1 MPVSRRLLLL
11 GGLGLALAPIA
22 LSACGG
28 DTRRAETE
36 GGAAR
41 TTQTTSTKAPAG
53 AHQSVPAAT
62 VTDPRRRAYI
72 AKTDRICRGVD
83 PERNTAREQVGAAAD
98 TQEAAKS
105 YEKETALGTSELKQL
120 EAVAPPPGDAKLL
133 QANVFGPVRHQLALR
148 AQDPRRPRRRRRAAP
163 AGAARRARQH
173 QPGAGGVRSRLWLA
187 RLRGGMSER

>member
-11 GGLGLALAPIA
+11 GGLGLALVPIA

-53 AHQSVPAAT
+53 AHQSVPAAA

-148 AQDPRRPRRRRRAAP
+148 AQIRVALAAADVP
-163 AGAARRARQH
+163 
-173 QPGAGGVRSRLWLA
+173 
-187 RLRGGMSER
+187 RLRALRAELDNISRALAGFARGYGWRDCGEA

>member
-53 AHQSVPAAT
+53 AHQSVPAAA

-148 AQDPRRPRRRRRAAP
+148 AQIRVALAA
-163 AGAARRARQH
+163 AD
-173 QPGAGGVRSRLWLA
+173 VSRLRALRAELDNISRALA
-187 RLRGGMSER
+187 GFARGYGWRACGEG

>member
-53 AHQSVPAAT
+53 AHQSIPAAA

-120 EAVAPPPGDAKLL
+120 EAVAPPPGDA
-133 QANVFGPVRHQLALR
+133 R
-148 AQDPRRPRRRRRAAP
+148 A
-163 AGAARRARQH
+163 
-173 QPGAGGVRSRLWLA
+173 
-187 RLRGGMSER
+187 